1 MTEEL
6 GPVENVG
13 RARHEPDQ
21 HRRVERLL
29 IVRPQDGADDGGA
42 ASELEDLPGV
52 VSVTLNTLTRSFDIV
67 FDSAVVSDDELAA
80 ALRHQGYDLIGWQ
93 EARQLHAAEQR
104 GWLLEQIRSL
114 ASRTELELAERGTY
128 AGGTRNLRGWRDE
141 GIDRCLRPSRQGVR
155 SRHGRRDHPA
165 DPGWLPRRAL
175 SRRLHGAGSPDSSSA
190 GRGHRLPAGVC
201 RGCPQRVKMR
211 PWV

>member
-13 RARHEPDQ
+13 RALHEPDRL
-21 HRRVERLL
+21 RRVERLL
-29 IVRPQDGADDGGA
+29 IVRPQDGADEGGA

-80 ALRHQGYDLIGWQ
+80 ALHHQGYDLVSWQ

-104 GWLLEQIRSL
+104 DWLLEQIRSL

-128 AGGTRNLRGWRDE
+128 ADGVTKGSVDAYVRAARAFGLVTDAEIVQLIPTRFLE
-141 GIDRCLRPSRQGVR
+141 GP
-155 SRHGRRDHPA
+155 
-165 DPGWLPRRAL
+165 
-175 SRRLHGAGSPDSSSA
+175 
-190 GRGHRLPAGVC
+190 
-201 RGCPQRVKMR
+201 
-211 PWV
+211 